1 MKRCIKKCAAL
12 TLAALLLLLTGC
24 DALDYQEAID
34 LYNARE
40 FSQAAELFAQIPD
53 YEDSAQLY
61 TRARYWQALELYNAG
76 EFSQAAEVFAP
87 LGDYED
93 SQQLHT
99 RCYYHL
105 AVQAMEAGDYADAI
119 SRFEALEGYE
129 DSAQRITECQ
139 YQLAVAAFQAEDY
152 AAAEAQFSPLG
163 DYRMSR
169 DYLRQMGWQRFF
181 DWVVSNGQADGT
193 GFSLQTQ
200 QDGRTVSITADT
212 DAPNRL
218 ILKVEQS
225 VDKGYT
231 YSDTLTIVLP
241 REEAFPTFTGVSTFS
256 MVLGADPI
264 GTTQESIGRL
274 ELATCTADTKL
285 SVESYTKTGT
295 DNHGNAISSQDPA
308 HSTMYEAMTENFRA
322 LLNTLPQLLAEH
334 NAEVTLAD
342 LGFPK

>member
-1 MKRCIKKCAAL
+1 MKRYRKTIAVL
-12 TLAALLLLLTGC
+12 SLAALLLLTGC
-24 DALDYQEAID
+24 DALDYREAID

-40 FSQAAELFAQIPD
+40 FSQAAEIFAQIPD

-61 TRARYWQALELYNAG
+61 TRARYWQALELYNDAQ
-76 EFSQAAEVFAP
+76 FAQAAQVFAP
-87 LGDYED
+87 LGEYED
-93 SQQLHT
+93 SARLHT

-105 AVQAMEAGDYADAI
+105 AVQAMEAGDYTGAI
-119 SRFEALEGYE
+119 SQFEALEGYE

-169 DYLRQMGWQRFF
+169 DYLRQIGWQRFF

-193 GFSLQTQ
+193 GFTLQTQ
-200 QDGRTVSITADT
+200 QDGRVIRVTADT

-218 ILKVEQS
+218 ILQAEAAAE
-225 VDKGYT
+225 KGYAF
-231 YSDTLTIVLP
+231 SDTLTIVLP

-264 GTTQESIGRL
+264 GTTQESVGRL

-308 HSTMYEAMTENFRA
+308 HSTMYEAMTENFQA
-322 LLNTLPQLLAEH
+322 LLNTLPQLLADH

-342 LGFPK
+342 LGFPQ